1 MNSKTKTKVYIDG
14 ANVFYIQ
21 KDIGFSIDW
30 KKAKEYLKRE
40 YDISEVRYY
49 TGIKKDDEK
58 MASYLR
64 YLDAIGFTV
73 ITKPMK
79 IIKINNNH
87 PMAKL
92 HNYSEI
98 YKCNFDVE
106 MTADI
111 LLDRANIDEII
122 LFSGDSDFNYLIKKL
137 YTLGKKVKIFSS
149 RKMLAWE
156 LKFSGAKYSFLEDIK
171 NDIKRE

>member
-1 MNSKTKTKVYIDG
+1 MNNKAKAKVYIDG

-21 KDIGFSIDW
+21 KDINFSIDW
-30 KKAKEYLKRE
+30 KKAKKYLRGD

-49 TGIKKDDEK
+49 TGVKKDDEK

-79 IIKINNNH
+79 IIKIDNDH

-111 LLDRANIDEII
+111 LLDRANIDEVI

-171 NDIKRE
+171 NDIKRK

>member
-1 MNSKTKTKVYIDG
+1 MNSKPKAKVYIDG

-21 KDIGFSIDW
+21 KDINFSIDW
-30 KKAKEYLKRE
+30 KKVEKYLRHNH
-40 YDISEVRYY
+40 DILEIRYY
-49 TGIKKDDEK
+49 TGVKKDDEK

-79 IIKINNNH
+79 IIKIDNNH

-111 LLDRANIDEII
+111 LLDRVNIDEII

-137 YTLGKKVKIFSS
+137 CTLGKKVKIFSS

-171 NDIKRE
+171 DEIERE